1 MKTSP
6 RPSTESLR
14 AVIHYLLDCTVSG
27 GGETAA
33 FGAVQPAPP
42 PPKAAIAEVCTFLQ
56 QSSKE

>member
-14 AVIHYLLDCTVSG
+14 AVIHYLLDCTVTG

-42 PPKAAIAEVCTFLQ
+42 PKAAVAEVCTFLQ
-56 QSSKE
+56 QSVKE